1 MSYVPLDRR
10 FAILSP
16 DDVAGD
22 PDWSAPASGIDQGW
36 VDLLQH
42 PVTVILGPGGTG
54 KTTEMREQARR
65 LRADG
70 RVAVFVALEQLL
82 DQTLA
87 KALDG
92 EEKAAFTGW
101 APARGEAIFLLDAV
115 NEAKLVKTG
124 ALSRALKTFAESVG
138 RGPLRVLLSC
148 RPSDWQYQADADTV
162 RAALRG
168 LFQSPVP
175 VGAPG
180 MSAEL
185 DDPTPAP
192 GSPMAIPTPPTP
204 NPVAV
209 ATVRLL
215 PLDEAR
221 IRRLAA
227 QYGLDRAD
235 AFIDAL
241 KETGHL
247 FLAGRPRDL
256 EWLAEYWNREGRI
269 GARWDM
275 LERKVLA
282 KLQEANVVH
291 SKSDPLSPDKAL
303 LGAKRLAGATILGRQ
318 PAIRLPDS
326 GSLLVSARP
335 ALDPASVLPDW
346 PAHEIAALLRR
357 PLFEEAPGGRV
368 RWHHA
373 STQTYLAGRWLL
385 GLLKAGCPV
394 PTVIDLFT
402 SELDGHRYLARSLR
416 EVAGWVVSRHAAVR
430 EALAPIAPELVL
442 LWGDAGQV
450 PVEARAKA
458 LRILAENH
466 PETLSFEWFVEA
478 GDLVRLADPALV
490 PTVQT
495 LLAEPGGGVAV
506 RRFLL
511 DLIRVG
517 GWLEAA
523 ETALVIAADAA
534 QDLRV
539 RTAAVEAVG
548 AVGDTAVHA
557 RLRAYALGTPE
568 LPNAFLARVG
578 IALLPDALSVED
590 VAALLAKFTMVRP
603 DGIGDVAYTV
613 AWRWV
618 DAIRPTDRLTL
629 LSAIVTLATTPP
641 YAPRGDGAAGYAME
655 YNEETAVAPL
665 TRGAFRLSERYGWLI
680 RAVRRLVMLEVERT
694 SDRAEEPSVVLVD
707 GLRLLYE
714 ITRYGG
720 IPQHDRVAF
729 AAALA
734 GNAAVRQALY
744 ATMLLET
751 SDNPEV
757 GLLSLTRQFC
767 RSQEDDVDGL
777 LVRAGAAEA
786 LEDRRRLLLGA
797 CVVHQHGL
805 SDSMRDRLEAAIA
818 AADLP
823 PAQSNELR
831 RRIEPAPTVSP
842 LEPDTDEDTAM
853 AEAAAADASALAD
866 ARGRL
871 TEEIGAL
878 QRGEAFGALQYLV
891 GQMRQL
897 SGATAVRWGQNNI
910 DSLEARFGRVIKDA
924 TAEGLKQWWRGWCPP
939 LPSER
944 DDPSSVEHGV
954 VVGLTGLAVFA
965 MAGGDLAGLSPAD
978 TRTAAHYAL
987 REINGPPDWF
997 PTLLAAKPDVVG
1009 AVLKAEIDG
1018 LFGEGADDAA

>member
-1 MSYVPLDRR
+1 MPYVALDRR
-10 FAILSP
+10 FATLSP

-22 PDWSAPASGIDQGW
+22 PDWSAPAAGADKGW
-36 VDLLQH
+36 ADLLEE

-87 KALDG
+87 EALDG
-92 EEKAAFTGW
+92 EEAAAFAGW
-101 APARGEAIFLLDAV
+101 DPAGGEAVFLLDAV
-115 NEAKLVKTG
+115 NEAKLARSG
-124 ALSRALKTFAESVG
+124 ALPRALKAFAKGVG
-138 RGPLRVLLSC
+138 QGRLRVLLSC

-162 RAALRG
+162 RDALSG

-175 VGAPG
+175 VSAPG
-180 MSAEL
+180 ASGEL
-185 DDPTPAP
+185 DDRKAAP
-192 GSPMAIPTPPTP
+192 GSLMAIPAVSASVA
-204 NPVAV
+204 VAV

-227 QYGLDRAD
+227 HYGVARAD

-241 KETGHL
+241 KQTGHL

-269 GARWDM
+269 GTRWDM
-275 LERKVLA
+275 LELNVLA
-282 KLQEANVVH
+282 KLQETNVVH
-291 SKSDPLSPDKAL
+291 SGSDPLSAEKAL
-303 LGAKRLAGATILGRQ
+303 WGAERLAGATILGRQ
-318 PAIRLPDS
+318 PAIRLPDP
-326 GSLLVSARP
+326 GPPLPSARP

-346 PAHEIAALLRR
+346 LAHEIAALLRR

-394 PTVIDLFT
+394 PTVIDLF
-402 SELDGHRYLARSLR
+402 SREVDGQRYLAPSLR

-430 EALAPIAPELVL
+430 EALTPIAPELVL
-442 LWGDAGQV
+442 LWGDAAQV

-458 LRILAENH
+458 LRILAQRH
-466 PETLSFEWFVEA
+466 PETASFEWIVEA

-490 PTVQT
+490 PIVLT
-495 LLAEPGGGVAV
+495 LLAEPGRAVAV

-517 GWLEAA
+517 GWREAA
-523 ETALVIAADAA
+523 ETALTIATDAD

-548 AVGDTAVHA
+548 AAGDTAVHA
-557 RLRAYALGTPE
+557 QLRAYALETPE

-578 IALLPDALSVED
+578 IALLPDAVSVED
-590 VAALLAKFTMVRP
+590 AAVLLAKFTMVLP
-603 DGIGDVAYTV
+603 DGFGDETYAV

-618 DAIRPTDRLTL
+618 DAVRPSDRETL
-629 LSAIVTLATTPP
+629 LAHLLDLITTPP
-641 YAPRGDGAAGYAME
+641 HAPGQRSMR
-655 YNEETAVAPL
+655 TLP
-665 TRGAFRLSERYGWLI
+665 LSERYGWLI
-680 RAVRRLVMLEVERT
+680 HAVNRTVTLEVTRT
-694 SDRAEEPSVVLVD
+694 AEDAGEPAPALMR
-707 GLRLLYE
+707 GLQLLYE
-714 ITRYGG
+714 CVRWGG
-720 IPQHDRVAF
+720 PRVHERDSL

-734 GNAAVRQALY
+734 LNVAVRFALY
-744 ATMLLET
+744 TTVLSTADDPQSAFIGLE
-751 SDNPEV
+751 
-757 GLLSLTRQFC
+757 GRFC
-767 RSQEDDVDGL
+767 RSQPGDVLEFLRRSDE
-777 LVRAGAAEA
+777 AET
-786 LEDRRRLLLGA
+786 LESRRRLLLGA
-797 CVVHQHGL
+797 CIVAHRHGL
-805 SDSMRDRLEAAIA
+805 SDSTRDRLETAIA
-818 AADLP
+818 DANLPPSQFEELRHWVEPTPAAASLASDTDADTRAAD
-823 PAQSNELR
+823 A
-831 RRIEPAPTVSP
+831 
-842 LEPDTDEDTAM
+842 TA
-853 AEAAAADASALAD
+853 AEAAALSD
-866 ARGRL
+866 ARRRL
-871 TEEIGAL
+871 TEEIDAL
-878 QRGEAFGALQYLV
+878 RRGEAFGALQYLV
-891 GQMRQL
+891 GQMRRL
-897 SGATAVRWGQNNI
+897 PGASGARWGQANV
-910 DSLEARFGRVIKDA
+910 DSLEARFGVAIRDA
-924 TAEGLKQWWRGWCPP
+924 AAEGLVRWWRDWCPP
-939 LPSER
+939 LPSQR
-944 DDPSSVEHGV
+944 DDPSSVEQGV

-965 MAGGDLAGLSPAD
+965 ASGGDLAGLSAEN

-997 PTLLAAKPDVVG
+997 PELLAAKPDVVG
-1009 AVLKAEIDG
+1009 AVLEAELAG